1 MNLKS
6 VYLTMIATMV
16 CLPLYASEE
25 LQPIS
30 VTDTVIQDPVHLKSR
45 AIETD
50 VTNLMER
57 IPGGGVHSNGAIS
70 GQTYYR
76 GVFGPRMNVLVDGVR
91 INSGGPN
98 WMDPPLHYMPNTLVE
113 SFEVER
119 GLDSVINGSTLG
131 TTVKVTPKSSKFTD
145 QDQFSLQSDVEVSGH
160 SADSGYNAG
169 AVFGLANKTHRF
181 HITGSRDEGD
191 DYRAGDGDV
200 DGTEYERDSVGAGYG
215 VQYGVHELSFDA
227 RYVSSK
233 DTGTPSLPLDP
244 NFFHTQLYNAKYFGE
259 FNDVGIEFEVFH
271 TDVEHQMR
279 NFDLRPAPDFSSL
292 PLPPFVGTDRREIDV
307 SSDDTGASLTLS
319 RSLASGELSF
329 GIDGHNAD
337 HNATVLDPD
346 VPPFFVTNFNNAE
359 ENHLGIFSQ
368 WNGSFNQAT
377 VELGI
382 RVKQVRTDADDVD
395 AQPANLPAA
404 SMMGTPPAAVRA
416 LRDRFN
422 SSDRSQEDE
431 LLDLVAKVTFPL
443 SDDLSLVTGYARKSR
458 SPSYIERYLWIP
470 LNVNAGLGDG
480 NNYIGDVDLDPEW
493 SNQFELGLDWA
504 NDKAYFSPR
513 AHYQRINNY
522 IQGVAVEAN
531 MFNMPIIGVS
541 GGANGDATPLQFAN
555 VEAEIYGFDTD
566 WGYQINSDW
575 MLTGSASYVR
585 GKRRDVNDDLF
596 HIAPPRASAAITRNF
611 GSGSATIEGVVVA
624 RQTKVSDELTD
635 DPGNPNNNNDST
647 PGYGLINL
655 YGQYTPP
662 SYSNVSIQVG
672 IENLLDK
679 DYTDHLN
686 GFNRVEGN
694 GVDRGDRLPGPGIN
708 AFVTLG
714 VTF

>member
-1 MNLKS
+1 MTLKHVFLIIIIS
-6 VYLTMIATMV
+6 ILISPTHA
-16 CLPLYASEE
+16 ADE
-25 LQPIS
+25 LQAIS
-30 VTDTVIQDPVHLKSR
+30 VTDSAIKDPVNLKSR

-50 VTNLMER
+50 TTNLMER

-76 GVFGPRMNVLVDGVR
+76 GIFGPRMNVLIDDVR

-98 WMDPPLHYMPNTLVE
+98 WMDPPLHYMPNSLVE

-119 GLDSVINGSTLG
+119 GLDSISNGSTLG

-145 QDQFSLQSDVEVSGH
+145 QDQFSLQSDIEISAH

-169 AVFGLANKTHRF
+169 GIVGIANKIHRF
-181 HITGSRDEGD
+181 HVTGSRDDGD
-191 DYRAGDGDV
+191 DYRSGGGDV
-200 DGTEYERDSVGAGYG
+200 DGTEYERDSIGIGYG
-215 VQYGVHELSFDA
+215 IQSGTHELSLNA

-244 NFFHTQLYNAKYFGE
+244 NFFHTELYNAKYFGK
-259 FNDVGIEFEVFH
+259 FNHFDIAMEVFH
-271 TDVEHQMR
+271 TDIEHQMR

-292 PLPPFVGTDRREIDV
+292 PLPPFSDTDRREVDV
-307 SSDDTGASLTLS
+307 TSDDTGASFTLS
-319 RSLASGELSF
+319 KQFAHSELRF

-346 VPPFFVTNFNNAE
+346 VTPFFVTNFNNAE
-359 ENHLGIFSQ
+359 EDHLGIFSE
-368 WNGSFNQAT
+368 WNGTYKHAAIEF
-377 VELGI
+377 GI
-382 RVKQVRTDADDVD
+382 RFKQVKTDADEVD

-422 SSDRSQEDE
+422 STDRSQEDD
-431 LLDLVAKVTFPL
+431 LLDLAIKVTYPL
-443 SDDLSLVTGYARKSR
+443 SDELSLVTGYARKTR

-480 NNYIGDVDLDPEW
+480 NNYIGNVELDPEW
-493 SNQFELGLDWA
+493 SNQFELGLDWS
-504 NDKAYFSPR
+504 DDRAYFTPR

-522 IQGVAVEAN
+522 IQGIAVAAN
-531 MFNMPIIGVS
+531 AFNMPIIGVS

-566 WGYQINSDW
+566 WGLELNDYW

-585 GKRRDVNDDLF
+585 GKRRDVSDNLF
-596 HIAPPRASAAITRNF
+596 HIAPPRASAALTRNF
-611 GSGSATIEGVVVA
+611 GEGSITIEGVVVA
-624 RQTKVSDELTD
+624 KQTKISDELTN
-635 DPGNPNNNNDST
+635 DPTNSNNNNDAT

-655 YGQYTPP
+655 YGQYTP
-662 SYSNVSIQVG
+662 SRYSNFSIQAG

-679 DYTDHLN
+679 EYTDHLN
-686 GFNRVEGN
+686 GFNRVAGN
-694 GVDRGDRLPGPGIN
+694 GVDIGDRLPGPGIN